1 MSQPFETRDTIA
13 PSNITKNIG
22 IACCWKKNIW
32 QRWTTKFSIW
42 KWGIWRWMMNWQL
55 AKIRGM
61 HIPACSS
68 ELHRNDIIKTRT
80 CYYWRYP
87 YLYIFLFFFL
97 AYLVLKSNTL
107 HSPTLS
113 LPLSCLPMP
122 IYHFLKPR
130 LPPTVKQSIWI
141 WFPTLFTSLSSPSF
155 QRAFAMNEFFQST

>member
-1 MSQPFETRDTIA
+1 MSLPFETIA

-22 IACCWKKNIW
+22 IACWKKNIW

-68 ELHRNDIIKTRT
+68 ELHRNDIIKNT

-87 YLYIFLFFFL
+87 YLYIFIFFFL
-97 AYLVLKSNTL
+97 ACLVLKSNTL

-122 IYHFLKPR
+122 IYHYHFLKPR